1 MQMALQES
9 QEMDNPILLGLLGKL
24 PMGGFP
30 YFFYHTRKEI
40 FSIT

>member
-30 YFFYHTRKEI
+30 YFFLPHKKGN
-40 FSIT
+40 F